1 MRAQQLVEAPD
12 TAVPQTDIKSRE
24 KIGAPGKKKKKVRFL
39 RLGNYKN
46 TDLEKTHPK
55 AEMF

>member
-24 KIGAPGKKKKKVRFL
+24 KIGAPGKKKKKLDFSDWE
-39 RLGNYKN
+39 
-46 TDLEKTHPK
+46 TIKTQT
-55 AEMF
+55 

>member
-24 KIGAPGKKKKKVRFL
+24 KIGAPGKKKKKKKLDFSDWE
-39 RLGNYKN
+39 
-46 TDLEKTHPK
+46 TIKTPT
-55 AEMF
+55 